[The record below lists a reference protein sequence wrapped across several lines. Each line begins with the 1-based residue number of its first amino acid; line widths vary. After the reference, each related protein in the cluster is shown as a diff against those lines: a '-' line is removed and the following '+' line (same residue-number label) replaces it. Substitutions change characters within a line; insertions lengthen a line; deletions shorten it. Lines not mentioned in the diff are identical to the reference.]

1 MGHGVGGRWKMTGV
15 CTGEGVVSSP
25 EKGAAS
31 AEECEVLR

>member
-1 MGHGVGGRWKMTGV
+1 MGHGVGRSLEMTGV

>member
-1 MGHGVGGRWKMTGV
+1 MGHAVGRSLEMTGV